1 MLYAGFDCSTQS
13 LSLVVI
19 DVAGSK
25 REVVYRDA
33 LTFDD
38 DLPAFGTKHGVSVDG
53 PDGVV
58 HTSPLLWAS
67 ALEMMLGRLAHAIDA
82 SRLRAISG
90 SAQQHGSVYCGATPH
105 ILTRPTSPIWM
116 DSSTARECEEIESAL
131 GGGAALAQ
139 LTGSR
144 AFLRFT
150 GPQIRTFAR
159 EEPESYDRTRRI
171 HLSAPISRHS

>member
-38 DLPAFGTKHGVSVDG
+38 DLPTFGTKHGVSVDG

-58 HTSPLLWAS
+58 HTSPLLWAHW
-67 ALEMMLGRLAHAIDA
+67 R
-82 SRLRAISG
+82 
-90 SAQQHGSVYCGATPH
+90 
-105 ILTRPTSPIWM
+105 
-116 DSSTARECEEIESAL
+116 
-131 GGGAALAQ
+131 
-139 LTGSR
+139 
-144 AFLRFT
+144 
-150 GPQIRTFAR
+150 
-159 EEPESYDRTRRI
+159 
-171 HLSAPISRHS
+171 